1 MPTEKD
7 PSSARFL
14 RACRREATDCT
25 PIWIMRQAG
34 RYLPEYRKLRERHAM
49 LDLAKQPDLAAQVT
63 LMPVRRFALDAAIL
77 FSDIMVPAWGL
88 GVPFRIEENV
98 GPVIDDPLRTEKQIR
113 ALRVFD
119 AVRDAGFVLES
130 IRLIRGELGGKVP
143 LIGFAGAPFTLAS
156 YLIEGRSPRRF
167 RWTKA
172 MMLDAPELWEPLM
185 RHLADTVVAY
195 LEAQAEAG
203 AQALQIFDSWAGN
216 LSPGQ
221 YERFAA
227 PYSRRVFEA
236 LRPLGVPLI
245 HFGTE
250 TSMLL
255 SAMAL
260 AGGDVVGAD
269 WRIPLDEAWTKIG
282 SDRAIQGNLDP
293 AVLFA
298 NANVIRAE
306 AQDVLNR
313 AGGRPGH
320 IFNLGHG
327 ILPET
332 PVDAVATLVD
342 FVHEASRP
350 AKS

>member
-1 MPTEKD
+1 
-7 PSSARFL
+7 
-14 RACRREATDCT
+14 
-25 PIWIMRQAG
+25 MRQAG

-98 GPVIDDPLRTEKQIR
+98 GPVIDDPLRTEKQVR

-119 AVRDAGFVLES
+119 AQRDAGFVLES
-130 IRLIRGELGGKVP
+130 IRMIRAELDGKVP

-172 MMLDAPELWEPLM
+172 LMLDAPEIWDQLM
-185 RHLADTVVAY
+185 TRLADTVISF
-195 LEAQAEAG
+195 LRAQAEAG
-203 AQALQIFDSWAGN
+203 AQALQVFDSWVGN

-236 LRPLGVPLI
+236 LRPSGKPLI

-255 SAMAL
+255 GAMTK
-260 AGGDVVGAD
+260 AGGDVIGAD

-282 SDRAIQGNLDP
+282 PDRAIQGNLDP

-298 NANVIRAE
+298 RPEVVRRE
-306 AQDVLNR
+306 AQEVLDR
-313 AGGRPGH
+313 AGGRMGH

-332 PVDAVATLVD
+332 PVDAVAALVD
-342 FVHEASRP
+342 YVHEASRR
-350 AKS
+350 